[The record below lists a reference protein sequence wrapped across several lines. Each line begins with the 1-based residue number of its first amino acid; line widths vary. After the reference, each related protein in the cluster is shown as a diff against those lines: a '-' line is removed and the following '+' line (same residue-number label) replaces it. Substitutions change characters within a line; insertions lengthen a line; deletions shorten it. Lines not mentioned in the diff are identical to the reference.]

1 MQDYKFQIIIF
12 LQEMDMKK
20 IGIKFLL
27 KNTCHSFNNIKDYS
41 TDAKKLYC
49 GKKKKKKHIRKY
61 RFVQFLKDNANK
73 AQQQLLNFVS
83 TILIINL

>member
-27 KNTCHSFNNIKDYS
+27 KKSCHSFNNIKDYS
-41 TDAKKLYC
+41 YRCKKLYC
-49 GKKKKKKHIRKY
+49 GKKRKKHKRM
-61 RFVQFLKDNANK
+61 
-73 AQQQLLNFVS
+73 
-83 TILIINL
+83 